1 MCAHSFRRLFVYSPS
16 SRIDFHTITRLVG
29 DWENG
34 MSRLYHFLLVD
45 ASKTEHQ
52 TNQSV
57 GIPCRW
63 SEFLTLLTGF
73 CYSLRLH
80 RATFFQET
88 NSVRTRKVYNAPA
101 GLLLQRLPLLFFS
114 GRLIINSQL
123 SFIPYWCCS
132 NIEK

>member
-29 DWENG
+29 DWGNG

-88 NSVRTRKVYNAPA
+88 NSVRTRKVFNAPA